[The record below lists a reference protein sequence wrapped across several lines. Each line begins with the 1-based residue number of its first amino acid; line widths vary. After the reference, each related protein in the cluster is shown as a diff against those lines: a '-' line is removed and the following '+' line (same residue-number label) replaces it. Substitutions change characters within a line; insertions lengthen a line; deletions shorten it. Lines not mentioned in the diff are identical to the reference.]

1 MNNNKLYKIWNK
13 RTLYE
18 IYFRPLPDTSKV
30 EVITYF
36 SGEPF
41 CNPMSRRHLDKKDP
55 EGNTEIWSV
64 EDARENWDAWVN
76 HGGYEVSEVEDYLQ
90 SGRTN
95 SDGDSINHRKSINT
109 TKENVTINGK
119 PSSVAEVAKYL
130 GMMNE

>member
-1 MNNNKLYKIWNK
+1 MKPLLYKLCNK

-41 CNPMSRRHLDKKDP
+41 VNPRSQRQDND
-55 EGNTEIWSV
+55 GNMEVWPV
-64 EDARENWDAWVN
+64 EDARENWDAWVT
-76 HGGYEVSEVEDYLQ
+76 HGGYEVSEVEDYLKG
-90 SGRTN
+90 GRTN

-109 TKENVTINGK
+109 VKENVTMNGK
-119 PSSVAEVAKYL
+119 PSSVSEVAKAL
-130 GMMNE
+130 KGMMAE

>member
-1 MNNNKLYKIWNK
+1 MSKLYKLWNK

-18 IYFRPLPDTSKV
+18 VYFRPLTDKSV

-41 CNPMSRRHLDKKDP
+41 INPRSKSEDASNVEVWP
-55 EGNTEIWSV
+55 V
-64 EDARENWDAWVN
+64 EDARESWDAWVN

-95 SDGDSINHRKSINT
+95 SEG
-109 TKENVTINGK
+109 E
-119 PSSVAEVAKYL
+119 
-130 GMMNE
+130 